1 VGRHRAS
8 STAGTLGRK
17 ARAVA
22 AAGLTG
28 LGALAGTGVA
38 HAEPLRPVEAP
49 LVDGTPCTIAASA
62 CVSID
67 GKQAWLIDD
76 GVVVH
81 GPVPISSGG
90 AGKETPRGA
99 FGVEWKNRDHRSAE
113 FNNAPMPYA
122 VFFAPGGIA
131 FHEGNTE
138 TSSAGCVR
146 LQRAEAAHF
155 YEYLQVGDRV
165 EIV

>member
-1 VGRHRAS
+1 MGRHRAS

-28 LGALAGTGVA
+28 LSALGGAGVA

-49 LVDGTPCTIAASA
+49 LVDGTPCTIAAAA
-62 CVSID
+62 CVSVD

-81 GPVPISSGG
+81 GPVPVSSGG
-90 AGKETPRGA
+90 PGMETPRGA
-99 FGVEWKNRDHRSAE
+99 FGVEWKNRHHRSAE

-138 TSSAGCVR
+138 TTSAGCVR
-146 LQRAEAAHF
+146 LPRAEAAHF